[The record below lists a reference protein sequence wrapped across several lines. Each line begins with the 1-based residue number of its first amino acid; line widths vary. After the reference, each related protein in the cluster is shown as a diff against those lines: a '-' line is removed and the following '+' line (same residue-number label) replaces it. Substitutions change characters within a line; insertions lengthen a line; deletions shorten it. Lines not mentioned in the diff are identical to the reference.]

1 MWGHPALCM
10 LLAANVAIGRHT
22 GQTTAVWCSQPGIA
36 AWSVSFPHVR
46 YLPVHVKMS
55 AAVFFPWNIGIGW
68 LSIEFY
74 LRYLPTM
81 YYLVP

>member
-10 LLAANVAIGRHT
+10 LLAANIAIGCHT
-22 GQTTAVWCSQPGIA
+22 GRTTAMWDCRVE
-36 AWSVSFPHVR
+36 SFPHVR

-55 AAVFFPWNIGIGW
+55 AAVFFPWNIGFGW

-74 LRYLPTM
+74 LCYLPTM

>member
-1 MWGHPALCM
+1 MWGHPALYM
-10 LLAANVAIGRHT
+10 LLAANIAIGRHT
-22 GQTTAVWCSQPGIA
+22 GRTTAVW
-36 AWSVSFPHVR
+36 SFPHVG

>member
-10 LLAANVAIGRHT
+10 LLAANIAIGRHT
-22 GQTTAVWCSQPGIA
+22 GRTTAV
-36 AWSVSFPHVR
+36 VLFPHVR

-68 LSIEFY
+68 LSIELY